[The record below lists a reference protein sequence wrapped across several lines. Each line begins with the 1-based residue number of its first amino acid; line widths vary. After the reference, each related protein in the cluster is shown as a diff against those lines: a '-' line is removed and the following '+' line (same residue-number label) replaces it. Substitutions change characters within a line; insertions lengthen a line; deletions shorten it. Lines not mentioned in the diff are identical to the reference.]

1 MITKEKVLADFQK
14 CLVEIEASEDQQT
27 RWAEMASEAYD
38 IAGEIFPG
46 RVVDGPP
53 TQDMDAGVMV
63 LVSRTGQSYI
73 RCHHVIE
80 IEPPSDENPAGTY
93 RYEDGPGTILAVSPY
108 PAA

>member
-1 MITKEKVLADFQK
+1 MISKEKVLADFEK
-14 CLVEIEASEDQQT
+14 CLIEIEASQDQRTQ
-27 RWAEMASEAYD
+27 WAEMASTAYD

-53 TQDMDAGVMV
+53 TQDMDEGVTV

-73 RCHHVIE
+73 RCHAVVE